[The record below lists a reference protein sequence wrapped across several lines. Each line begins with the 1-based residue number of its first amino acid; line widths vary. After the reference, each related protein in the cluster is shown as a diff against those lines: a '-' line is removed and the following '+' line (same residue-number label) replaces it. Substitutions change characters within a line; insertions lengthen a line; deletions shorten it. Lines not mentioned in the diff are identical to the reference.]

1 MSAFGGKADI
11 ALTCPLDC
19 HSPGKQ
25 GTQRR
30 APTRSS
36 SMKYKS
42 TITRREATLALA
54 AAATGIGG
62 APVRAQ
68 AKYPNRP
75 VRVILPF
82 GAGGVADVTAPLVAD
97 PPR

>member
-1 MSAFGGKADI
+1 
-11 ALTCPLDC
+11 LTVILLESKG
-19 HSPGKQ
+19 HGAARIHQ
-25 GTQRR
+25 VF
-30 APTRSS
+30 

-62 APVRAQ
+62 SPVRAQ

-82 GAGGVADVTAPLVAD
+82 GAGGVADVTARLVAEALGSKLTGKILRD
-97 PPR
+97 PS